1 METKGTLI
9 IFSGP
14 SGVGKN
20 TVIEKIIY
28 REKVDLYIN
37 ISMTTRIKRPHEI
50 DGVDYYFVTKKI
62 FEENI
67 ANNQLLEWAEFAGNF
82 YGSPIKQINDAIE
95 NGKNVVLEI
104 EVQGALQV
112 MEKLK
117 SFKYL
122 SIFLVPPSI
131 EELKKRLELR
141 NTETNEMILAR
152 LEKSKKELETSALYE
167 HVIINDDPDHA
178 AIIIEKIIINH
189 LKSKNET
196 DL

>member
-1 METKGTLI
+1 METRGTLI

-20 TVIEKIIY
+20 TVIDKIIY

-152 LEKSKKELETSALYE
+152 LEKAKKELEISALYE

-189 LKSKNET
+189 LRSKNET